1 MNSTI
6 DYYNSQARDYFDST
20 SEIDLTEL
28 YEVFLQYIPE
38 GGRIIDLGCGS
49 GRDVKWF
56 IENGYRASG
65 IDASSELIQIA
76 RERWGIPVEV
86 GLIEEWVTE
95 ETFDGIWCCG
105 SLMHLDFEEV
115 KQFFAKLKNVMKK
128 NGVLF
133 MSVKSGIKTGEDEIG
148 RFFENYTEKDIK
160 ALVEYAGDLKIQTM
174 WYTEDR
180 LAREDFRWLNAIIKL
195 S

>member
-86 GLIEEWVTE
+86 GLIEEWVT
-95 ETFDGIWCCG
+95 
-105 SLMHLDFEEV
+105 
-115 KQFFAKLKNVMKK
+115 
-128 NGVLF
+128 
-133 MSVKSGIKTGEDEIG
+133 
-148 RFFENYTEKDIK
+148 
-160 ALVEYAGDLKIQTM
+160 
-174 WYTEDR
+174 
-180 LAREDFRWLNAIIKL
+180 
-195 S
+195 

>member
-1 MNSTI
+1 
-6 DYYNSQARDYFDST
+6 
-20 SEIDLTEL
+20 
-28 YEVFLQYIPE
+28 
-38 GGRIIDLGCGS
+38 
-49 GRDVKWF
+49 
-56 IENGYRASG
+56 
-65 IDASSELIQIA
+65 
-76 RERWGIPVEV
+76 
-86 GLIEEWVTE
+86 
-95 ETFDGIWCCG
+95 
-105 SLMHLDFEEV
+105 MHLDFEEV